1 MLLLLFQIGDDKYAI
16 DSVQVVEIIPQ
27 IPFRK
32 VYQAPKH
39 VAGVFNYR
47 GKIVP
52 AIDLCY
58 LISGRASSNCL
69 STRIIMVNYPLPDG
83 QNRYLGL
90 IAEQVTDT
98 VHKRDSDLMPTELPS
113 DRAGYLGEMISESQ
127 GMIQRLRVDK
137 LLSDSQQTWL
147 LPENRSELI

>member
-1 MLLLLFQIGDDKYAI
+1 MLLLLFHIGDEKYAI
-16 DSVQVVEIIPQ
+16 DSTQVVEIIPQ
-27 IPFRK
+27 VPFRA

-52 AIDLCY
+52 AIDLCC
-58 LISGRASSNCL
+58 LISGRPCRNCL
-69 STRIIMVNYPLPDG
+69 STRIIMVNYPLSDG
-83 QNRYLGL
+83 ETRYLGL

-113 DRAGYLGEMISESQ
+113 DTAGYLGEMISEPH
-127 GMIQRLRVDK
+127 GMIQRLRVEN

-147 LPENRSELI
+147 LPENRSQAR